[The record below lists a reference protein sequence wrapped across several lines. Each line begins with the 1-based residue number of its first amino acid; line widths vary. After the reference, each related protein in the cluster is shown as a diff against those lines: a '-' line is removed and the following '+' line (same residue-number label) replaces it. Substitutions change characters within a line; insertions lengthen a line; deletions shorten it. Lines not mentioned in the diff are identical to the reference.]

1 MQTNDVRIAATG
13 TVAWAIAL
21 IVLLV
26 VGLPSEDRWWLWVC
40 AAGIGIGLFAMWYV
54 PRLQSGRE
62 RAEAARAAE
71 RRAVPEAG
79 ASPAVDRTA
88 DRERVD

>member
-1 MQTNDVRIAATG
+1 MRTNDVRIAAVG

-26 VGLPSEDRWWLWVC
+26 AGTPSGDHWWLWVC
-40 AAGIGIGLFAMWYV
+40 VAGIVTGLFGVWYI

-62 RAEAARAAE
+62 RQEAQ
-71 RRAVPEAG
+71 
-79 ASPAVDRTA
+79 RTA
-88 DRERVD
+88 RREDDDTGRGATREDADV